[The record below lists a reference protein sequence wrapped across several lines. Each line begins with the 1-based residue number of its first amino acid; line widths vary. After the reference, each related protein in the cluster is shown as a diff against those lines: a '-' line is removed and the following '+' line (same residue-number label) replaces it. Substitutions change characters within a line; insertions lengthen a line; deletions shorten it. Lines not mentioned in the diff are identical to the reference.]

1 MIRFSRLIL
10 IGIVLPFLAS
20 PGLAQSRFE
29 MEPINYSRAKPTDKV
44 YQFAQ
49 KLANGTESLEWEEE
63 HGYLRS
69 LLNKFQIPVES
80 QALVF
85 SKTSLQVNRITPSK
99 PRAVYFND
107 DVYLGWVQNGSVI
120 EISAAEPKLGATF
133 YTLSQVKKKTP
144 VFKRETS
151 RCLQGHGSSH
161 TRGRPGHIVRSVYPT
176 ETGLP
181 QYNLETHLIDGQT
194 EYGNRFGGWYVTG
207 THGSLR
213 HMGNSWLPKTTKTG
227 MKRFDRD
234 FAELDIETNANL
246 KTLDSLLDTS
256 PYLIG
261 HSDIVAQLVL
271 QHQVAM
277 HNVLTG
283 AIYSGR
289 QAAHDNV
296 VMNRVLERESGFES
310 ESTISRYELAA
321 ERVVK
326 ALLFCDEVQ
335 LLDPVM
341 GTSKFTS
348 EFEKQGIFD
357 SENRSLRQL
366 DLKNRLFTNPCSY
379 LIYSDS
385 FRNLSAGVK
394 SRVLQRLNEV
404 LTEKVVSE
412 DFEHLTEL
420 DRSSIKTILDQTL
433 EGF

>member
-1 MIRFSRLIL
+1 M
-10 IGIVLPFLAS
+10 
-20 PGLAQSRFE
+20 
-29 MEPINYSRAKPTDKV
+29 
-44 YQFAQ
+44 
-49 KLANGTESLEWEEE
+49 
-63 HGYLRS
+63 
-69 LLNKFQIPVES
+69 
-80 QALVF
+80 
-85 SKTSLQVNRITPSK
+85 
-99 PRAVYFND
+99 
-107 DVYLGWVQNGSVI
+107 
-120 EISAAEPKLGATF
+120 
-133 YTLSQVKKKTP
+133 
-144 VFKRETS
+144 
-151 RCLQGHGSSH
+151 
-161 TRGRPGHIVRSVYPT
+161 
-176 ETGLP
+176 
-181 QYNLETHLIDGQT
+181 ETHLIDGQT

-335 LLDPVM
+335 LLAPVM

-366 DLKNRLFTNPCSY
+366 DLKNRLFTYPCSY